1 MRIGE
6 LARSPGCVTHTIR
19 HCARALLAASIL
31 LCATGAAVAAP
42 ANALDA
48 LLRQAVDGGWRSSA
62 HKARDRYRHPV
73 QTLEF
78 FGLGPD
84 MTVIELEPGA
94 GWYTEVLAPVLREHG
109 KLIEAAPPLDAKK
122 PIVRRM
128 ATSFEHKLEADPAIY
143 GKVKL
148 VPFDPPRQVELG
160 PRDSADMVLPF
171 RNAHDW
177 LNEGPEVLAKVFSA
191 AYRVLRPGGVFG
203 VVEHRARPYANAI
216 ESSRA
221 LHRIPEDYMIE
232 LGLKNGFRLAAVS
245 EVNANPKDT
254 ETVNAHRLPPD
265 LSGPRSEHAKM
276 RAIDESD
283 RMTLRFVK
291 PGR

>member
-1 MRIGE
+1 MRIGK
-6 LARSPGCVTHTIR
+6 LARSV
-19 HCARALLAASIL
+19 LAASLL
-31 LCATGAAVAAP
+31 LCAAGAAVAAP
-42 ANALDA
+42 ANGLDA
-48 LLRQAVDGGWRSSA
+48 LLRQAVDGGWRSAA

-78 FGLGPD
+78 FGLRPN

-94 GWYTEVLAPVLREHG
+94 GWYTEILAPVLHERG

-122 PIVRRM
+122 AFVRRM
-128 ATSFEHKLEADPAIY
+128 AARFEHKLKSDPAVY
-143 GKVKL
+143 GSVKL
-148 VPFDPPRQVELG
+148 VAFDPPRRLGLG
-160 PRDSADMVLPF
+160 PRDSADMVLTF
-171 RNAHDW
+171 RNAHNW
-177 LNEGPEVLAKVFSA
+177 LKEGPEVLAKVFAA
-191 AYRVLRPGGVFG
+191 AYRVLKPGGAFG
-203 VVEHRARPYANAI
+203 VVEHRARPYANAT

-232 LGLKNGFRLAAVS
+232 LGLKSGFRLAAVS
-245 EVNANPKDT
+245 EVNANPKDD

-265 LSGPRSEHAKM
+265 LAGPRSEHAKM
-276 RAIDESD
+276 RAIGESD